1 MTLAWVVLA
10 AAITT
15 SLVGQ
20 ILLKAGASG
29 SVAASAGFIDQL
41 FRWQTIIGLGCYGG
55 AALLYIV
62 ALRKIPMSI
71 ALPCTAASYVVIAVI
86 GWAVFGEALGVQK
99 MLAIGLISLGVV
111 LLATTV

>member
-1 MTLAWVVLA
+1 MASAWITLA

-20 ILLKAGASG
+20 VLLKAGASG
-29 SVAASAGFIDQL
+29 SVAASAGFLDQL
-41 FRWQTIIGLGCYGG
+41 FRWQTIIGLGAYGG

-62 ALRKIPMSI
+62 ALRKLPMSV

-86 GWAVFGEALGVQK
+86 GWALFGEALGVQK
-99 MLAIGLISLGVV
+99 LLAIGLICAGVV
-111 LLATTV
+111 LLATTA